1 MGNTMESLLSD
12 LAQFHFLR
20 PFWLLGLI
28 PACTLVL
35 LLVRKKSSV
44 GSWKGVISPHLLP
57 HLIQGNAHKPSPWP
71 YIFLALC
78 MSLSAIALAGPTW
91 KKLPQAVQKKINAQ
105 VVVLDLSLS
114 MYADDIPPSRLTR
127 AKHKLSD
134 ILSKTEEGLT
144 GLVVFSGMP
153 HVVSPLT
160 DDTNT
165 IMSMVNSL
173 SPDIM
178 PLKGSDTT
186 AALKKAKEVLL
197 QSGLNEGHIILMTD
211 EIEANLASKAKQFL
225 DTSKMPV
232 SIYAIGTSAGAPIRL
247 PNGSFVKN
255 QDGGIVVVKT
265 NERTMREAANKLHGR
280 FTTISATDDDIN
292 YLLGYKTSLLQDE
305 VKETQRDFDAW
316 EEMGHWL
323 VLLILPFAAAGYR
336 KGWLGVF
343 LLPLLLTGHS
353 PDLRADTWDNLWNTP
368 NQQGAKAYEE
378 GQYGKAQSLF
388 DDPLWKGT
396 AAYRAGDFEAAAEL
410 FGEANTATGYYNQG
424 NAFAQQGQL
433 EAAETSYDQALEIDP
448 NHAAAKANKALV
460 EKLLKQ
466 QKQQEQS
473 GDGDKEGDD
482 KKPGDDQE
490 KSDDPSDDSS
500 QDGEQEQDSSED
512 SSTDSSE
519 KSGDQSSEEKSNQ
532 QQDSQQQ
539 SGDQGN
545 EESTSAEDSNNTA
558 EDSENAGEEQKPEP
572 GEPGETSEEDQQGA
586 GANEENAEPTD
597 DESEPS
603 SSLEGKGTTED
614 EQALNQWLRRIPDD
628 PGGLLRRKF
637 SQESQLRNNSS
648 TEKESW

>member
-1 MGNTMESLLSD
+1 MGNTMNSLLSE

-20 PFWLLGLI
+20 PFWLLGLV
-28 PACTLVL
+28 PACLLVL
-35 LLVRKKSSV
+35 LLLRKKSNV

-71 YIFLALC
+71 YVFLALC
-78 MSLSAIALAGPTW
+78 LGMGTIAMAGPTW

-114 MYADDIPPSRLTR
+114 MYADDILPTRLAR

-134 ILSKTEEGLT
+134 ILNKTDEGLT
-144 GLVVFSGMP
+144 GLVVFSGTP

-178 PLKGSDTT
+178 PIKGSRTID
-186 AALKKAKEVLL
+186 ALKKAKDVLL

-211 EIEANLASKAKQFL
+211 EIEANLAPQAKQFL

-232 SIYAIGTSAGAPIRL
+232 SIYAIGTNAGAPIRL

-255 QDGGIVVVKT
+255 QAGGIVVVKT
-265 NERTMREAANKLHGR
+265 NERTMREAANKLRGR

-292 YLLGYKTSLLQDE
+292 YLLGHKTSLLQDE
-305 VKETQRDFDAW
+305 VKDTERDFDAW

-336 KGWLGVF
+336 KGWLGMLILPV
-343 LLPLLLTGHS
+343 LLAS
-353 PDLRADTWDNLWNTP
+353 NSSDLQADTWENLWVTP

-378 GQYGKAQSLF
+378 GNFGKAQTLF
-388 DDPLWKGT
+388 EDPLWKGT
-396 AAYRAGDFEAAAEL
+396 AAYRAGDFETAAEL
-410 FGEANTATGYYNQG
+410 FGEANTAKGYYNQG

-460 EKLLKQ
+460 KKLLKQ

-490 KSDDPSDDSS
+490 KS
-500 QDGEQEQDSSED
+500 EDSSED
-512 SSTDSSE
+512 ASKD
-519 KSGDQSSEEKSNQ
+519 KGDQSGEENSEDQ
-532 QQDSQQQ
+532 PGDSESDQQ
-539 SGDQGN
+539 SGQEDDSQK
-545 EESTSAEDSNNTA
+545 ESGEQSGKAGDSDEDSKN
-558 EDSENAGEEQKPEP
+558 ESQGQKPDPNES
-572 GEPGETSEEDQQGA
+572 GENPEEDQQTPEA
-586 GANEENAEPTD
+586 GEQDANPD
-597 DESEPS
+597 DEAEPS